1 MRQQVEADDGVC
13 RQVDRFGDGGER
25 TVQYALA
32 EAVHFR
38 IVQTGVFILLVNR
51 GAGEDVV
58 ELVDQEQVP
67 CLQQVAA
74 ENVFLRQTGNRRG
87 HFGARQQEFAA
98 AVVLLD
104 KAEACIGAAV
114 VFKIHFV
121 VPDGQLV
128 VNGFRGMEEFVRMAH
143 AGCGEP
149 RNLRKTP
156 GVFKHAVGCAAAAVA
171 VAEHI
176 HDGIRHAFFRVP
188 IPDAGQMR
196 GVVFAAVTAALQIAE
211 HFAAVCAAPAE
222 NGVGEAVRVV
232 AVDFVRDEIFHAAA
246 PDDLRERPG
255 KAEAVGQPVD
265 VGGDAELFL
274 EKFMPS

>member
-1 MRQQVEADDGVC
+1 M
-13 RQVDRFGDGGER
+13 
-25 TVQYALA
+25 
-32 EAVHFR
+32 
-38 IVQTGVFILLVNR
+38 
-51 GAGEDVV
+51 
-58 ELVDQEQVP
+58 
-67 CLQQVAA
+67 
-74 ENVFLRQTGNRRG
+74 
-87 HFGARQQEFAA
+87 
-98 AVVLLD
+98 
-104 KAEACIGAAV
+104 

-255 KAEAVGQPVD
+255 KAEAVGQENILCFYAEFLFKITVSQKKSFFLSPPVQRTALPHFP
-265 VGGDAELFL
+265 AEAHSF
-274 EKFMPS
+274 FHS